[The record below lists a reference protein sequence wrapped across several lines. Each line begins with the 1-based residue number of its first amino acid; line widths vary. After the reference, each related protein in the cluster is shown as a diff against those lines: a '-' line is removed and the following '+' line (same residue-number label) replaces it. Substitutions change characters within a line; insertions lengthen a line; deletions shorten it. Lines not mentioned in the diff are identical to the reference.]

1 MTGTSGAQK
10 GRNKTDI
17 LGLAGFGAFL
27 IIVGSTFAATPSL
40 VDEVREMILDLRLE
54 EVYPGIFFPTPQS
67 GFLIV
72 YNALLQI
79 CIGMFAVSVAILA
92 IRLFARQPIKMGAE
106 SLGDLVFWAC
116 VAVIASMMVA
126 GSANVLMVL
135 GYFLAS
141 IGASMVVRSA
151 IVLGYSRLFG
161 R

>member
-1 MTGTSGAQK
+1 VTSTNGAN
-10 GRNKTDI
+10 GRKKTDI

-27 IIVGSTFAATPSL
+27 IIVGSTFAATPNL
-40 VDEVREMILDLRLE
+40 VDEVRGMILDLRLE
-54 EVYPGIFFPTPQS
+54 EIYPGIFFPAPQS
-67 GFLIV
+67 SFPII

-106 SLGDLVFWAC
+106 SLGDSVFWAC
-116 VAVIASMMVA
+116 AAGIASMMVA

-151 IVLGYSRLFG
+151 IVLGYSHLSG

>member
-1 MTGTSGAQK
+1 MTGTDGEQK

-27 IIVGSTFAATPSL
+27 IILGSTFAAKPNL
-40 VDEVREMILDLRLE
+40 VDEIREMILDLRLE
-54 EVYPGIFFPTPQS
+54 ELYPGIFFPAPQS
-67 GFLIV
+67 SFPII

-92 IRLFARQPIKMGAE
+92 IRLSARQPIKMGAE
-106 SLGDLVFWAC
+106 SLGDAVFWAC
-116 VAVIASMMVA
+116 AAGIASMMVA
-126 GSANVLMVL
+126 GSANVLMVM

-141 IGASMVVRSA
+141 IGASMIIRSA
-151 IVLGYSRLFG
+151 IVLGYSYLFG

>member
-1 MTGTSGAQK
+1 VTSTNGAQK
-10 GRNKTDI
+10 GRKKTDI

-27 IIVGSTFAATPSL
+27 IILGSTFAATPNL
-40 VDEVREMILDLRLE
+40 VDEVRGMILDLRLE
-54 EVYPGIFFPTPQS
+54 EIYPGIFFPAPQS
-67 GFLIV
+67 SFPIV
-72 YNALLQI
+72 YNALYQI
-79 CIGMFAVSVAILA
+79 CIGMVAVSVAILA

-106 SLGDLVFWAC
+106 SLGDIVFWAF
-116 VAVIASMMVA
+116 VAAIASMMVA

-151 IVLGYSRLFG
+151 IVLGYNHLFG